1 MALKFQKRKISPTT
15 NTRNPAFEKWD
26 NYRSGF
32 FSPRNQQSE
41 NEAFSDESVS
51 RISWSSPSSSDSDLH
66 SSEKPP
72 RLNYLQNHRVVTR
85 LNFDD
90 CVTTKH
96 KTPRKKRAKVSR
108 LFVKHEQSEAIVDTE
123 NQRRGSIAMSSEM
136 LPVAVV
142 KDLSVGPH
150 VDSMKS
156 NDISS
161 EPKNDCHIEEES
173 VSVFQNDS
181 LDLSMTHTLEMSNE
195 HFQRNKGRTE
205 NDSIHSSSGCP
216 LSTSERLINAENESQ
231 YAHGHTVSPNLKCS
245 GALQNDCGSPVLDIV
260 SGRLSKDCDKETIV
274 HMPLKRKSKGEELV
288 TKNYEVGNSCL
299 SLDDEASFLDVSVSL
314 LSKVHSHRRKQSLI
328 IPEEEQHD
336 IVMEK
341 DFYSANEDVHNV
353 CNVNVKDTVRLSQ
366 SPVLSVEART
376 NSRRKRMRRCSE
388 GKSAEQ
394 LVKLPVSPVL
404 KTKAVATSH
413 RKRQKYYSQKGVE
426 ETVGPSQSP
435 VLKRETNALHWRD
448 FKRSKHNK
456 KAKENAG
463 NSLHS
468 STRPNIL
475 TPGKES
481 LVSDKSNVCKLLNS
495 DLKLEINTEDKKL
508 SLNCE
513 ICAVRSESNLML
525 KTVTIDSVNFLKSV
539 QAQVSIPSVLKD
551 GNTAL
556 DRHSHTESDFSSA
569 PQEYVPL
576 PESNS
581 TEYTQKLEQNSS
593 RNSQCLSTH
602 CVSLATDCDGTCAV
616 DENNSSGIQLVHN
629 EESNSEQSEPLQISF
644 LSQSNSNLPREPSVT
659 QTGRKTFY
667 HLNSALVNSNHDFP
681 AAYNENFSQNFTPDI
696 SFLTQDP
703 DLKYSPL
710 KPENSIKLLTI
721 YNKSSEAVSPKLCQ
735 STQDVKKPAKRK
747 RVKSVMNLKCITTV
761 KKKETED
768 EGYQAIC
775 SQQFPS
781 SFVTIEHT
789 SSQEEKG
796 RSSQNMQDSQVISQ
810 LSSPMK
816 KSKSCVSSPD
826 SSLVNDIIPMEL
838 GTLKQTSE
846 VKICM
851 DSAKKKKKR
860 LKKNGLASRLQQL
873 LVRRKS
879 SIRMWQYQ
887 QCLAEKRHA
896 KYRAVQFLVT
906 AVWTELSRTII
917 RCRRHLQFPDT
928 RTCEPCEDQ
937 KESSQEEFV
946 NTDVIVV
953 LDGDQAVTA
962 HLRAGSIIQIF
973 PPWQILKVQRLNIS
987 ILMCMSHFEVI
998 SIRPEKSLAAIQN
1011 GSKEVLVNEEEFTC
1025 KCLTG
1030 TQNEEQLCQF
1040 RLPRNIFRIFFNE
1053 EDQEHG
1059 RCESHFSGGASSNS
1073 KGTIAEALAGSSFLI
1088 GGGIELCITVVGVF
1102 CYRHPT
1108 HKTGDSDN
1116 DHKSNLI
1123 WSVLGF
1129 DRAKEYCE
1137 VVLGHS
1143 PCLKFDTS
1151 MKEQHKTQQWEDF
1164 IQGRAVGKMYRFT
1177 GLMIVN
1183 KVLHKKSSGLW
1194 TLMHV
1199 RKTPSFCK
1207 LFCKTN
1213 GQTPELTIRFETDAN
1228 TDDNGSLNIGRDT
1241 TNNQSILYTF
1251 SPLSEE
1257 WSCTSMETE
1266 TISLLVDSFQ
1276 YITDILRKMTEDMQ
1290 ERCSAII
1297 KLIYVHENLFYC
1309 TDTSLNVTNCARD
1322 HSSYVIIKVLST
1334 CVVPQEAVKGNITI
1348 LCLLNVLLSEGKL
1361 IADKYTRIL
1370 TVPRKDA
1377 DAPVFGLPFKFPD
1390 DFLESIAAQKT
1401 LIQNFSEMSKVL
1413 DLVKVSGC
1421 VIGVDEDTAFSW
1433 PTCEIC
1439 GSDFLSEIDGGGF
1452 YCEKCNQE
1460 TETITAMSLEVNI
1473 SCVEVSEDSKVKIKL
1488 LQKSIANLLPPEPS
1502 GSEGY
1507 DVLSVLGKYIGP
1519 ITCLVV
1525 KINEV
1530 LSVKSYH
1537 LDEVLLFEN
1546 I

>member
-1102 CYRHPT
+1102 CYR
-1108 HKTGDSDN
+1108 
-1116 DHKSNLI
+1116 
-1123 WSVLGF
+1123 
-1129 DRAKEYCE
+1129 
-1137 VVLGHS
+1137 
-1143 PCLKFDTS
+1143 
-1151 MKEQHKTQQWEDF
+1151 
-1164 IQGRAVGKMYRFT
+1164 
-1177 GLMIVN
+1177 
-1183 KVLHKKSSGLW
+1183 SSGLW